1 MQAAAAQGLASRAAS
16 EAGRYGED
24 GHQAVGTVMRV
35 GEKRP
40 ADDMGDG
47 VCDPIGKA
55 SLAEGGG
62 EEGKDGRGTAPAK
75 QRRGP
80 GQQVYDLSGP
90 DDMVGKTFEQILRDA
105 DASTSGFR
113 RWVLDEVKDAKG
125 TLKDLQVC
133 S

>member
-1 MQAAAAQGLASRAAS
+1 MRAAAEG
-16 EAGRYGED
+16 GRYGED
-24 GHQAVGTVMRV
+24 GHEAAGTVMRV

-47 VCDPIGKA
+47 VCDSIGKA

-62 EEGKDGRGTAPAK
+62 KGGRGTAWGK
-75 QRRGP
+75 KRQRRNP